1 MSNVGVLTVTAA
13 TGTVVMAA
21 LITRLPL
28 ILIRRRPPI
37 MRVKLAMDILD
48 NCLTEPGKTTLRSRL
63 FDPADDLDADDCIKM
78 QRTPWL
84 FITRLTHADECDCS
98 GCVFVAH
105 RKDPR

>member
-48 NCLTEPGKTTLRSRL
+48 NCLTEPGKTTLRNRL
-63 FDPADDLDADDCIKM
+63 FNPANDLDADDCIKM
-78 QRTPWL
+78 LHTPRL
-84 FITRLTHADECDCS
+84 LTRLTHADDCDCS
-98 GCVFVAH
+98 RCVLAAH
-105 RKDPR
+105 RKAPR